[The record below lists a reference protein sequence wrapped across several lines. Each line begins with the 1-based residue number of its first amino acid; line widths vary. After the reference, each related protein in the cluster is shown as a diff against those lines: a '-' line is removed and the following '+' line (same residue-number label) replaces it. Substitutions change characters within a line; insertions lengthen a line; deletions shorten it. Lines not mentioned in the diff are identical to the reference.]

1 MISGCLSRKKTI
13 NNFWPLRIGS
23 HSKEEIWFVKISANS
38 YSILEKLDCKPRTS
52 YIRERKNKFV
62 SQRPSI
68 FTIMSIIYSIILKSL
83 IKLKS
88 KSILIYSSLVEF
100 SLLIIC
106 PCINNKLLEQL
117 STTKERW
124 LRTFSNM

>member
-1 MISGCLSRKKTI
+1 
-13 NNFWPLRIGS
+13 
-23 HSKEEIWFVKISANS
+23 
-38 YSILEKLDCKPRTS
+38 
-52 YIRERKNKFV
+52 
-62 SQRPSI
+62 
-68 FTIMSIIYSIILKSL
+68 L

-117 STTKERW
+117 STTKEKD
-124 LRTFSNM
+124 LL